1 MNMWKCNVCGYVQKG
16 EDAPG
21 KCPKCGAESDKFA
34 KLTEEQENLITKS
47 SRTND
52 LHMELCQ
59 LMDSIIYLAEEGI
72 DLNLDPGCV
81 NIFKKALE
89 EAEVVKNCIKAEIAG
104 HVSKGKW

>member
-1 MNMWKCNVCGYVQKG
+1 MWKCSVCGYVHKG
-16 EDAPG
+16 AEAPE
-21 KCPKCGAESDKFA
+21 KCPKCKAASDKFV
-34 KLTEEQENLITKS
+34 KLTEEQESLITKS

-59 LMDSIIYLAEEGI
+59 LMDSIILLSEEGI

-81 NIFKKALE
+81 NVFKKALQ
-89 EAEVVKNCIKAEIAG
+89 EAEVIKAFSKAEIAG

>member
-1 MNMWKCNVCGYVQKG
+1 MWKCSVCGYIHKG
-16 EDAPG
+16 AEAPE
-21 KCPKCGAESDKFA
+21 KCPKCGASKEKFI
-34 KLTEEQENLITKS
+34 KLTEEQEGLITKS

-59 LMDSIIYLAEEGI
+59 LMDSIILLAEEGI

-89 EAEVVKNCIKAEIAG
+89 AAEIIKNSVKAEIAG